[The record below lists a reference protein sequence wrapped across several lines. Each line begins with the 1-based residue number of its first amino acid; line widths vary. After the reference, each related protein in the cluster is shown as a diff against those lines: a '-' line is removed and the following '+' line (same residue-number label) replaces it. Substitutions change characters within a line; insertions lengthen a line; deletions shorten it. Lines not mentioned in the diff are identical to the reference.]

1 MSRFI
6 PMIAK
11 LPLPACLALVL
22 ALASPALGADAGKGP
37 EKVELPPLAKS
48 DPVLDV
54 ATAKGVE
61 SYDLATIEALGLYRL
76 TTTGP
81 FEDGSPTFEGV
92 LLADLLA
99 KVGMTEADGVELA
112 ASDGYSF
119 VIPRE
124 DWTTYPLLLATR
136 QDGQPL
142 EERGPLRIIYPVS
155 SHPELADESYNPRW
169 VWALTSMKAVER

>member
-1 MSRFI
+1 MSRLA
-6 PMIAK
+6 PLVRR
-11 LPLPACLALVL
+11 LPLLSCVALVL
-22 ALASPALGADAGKGP
+22 AFGSPAVGADPGP
-37 EKVELPPLAKS
+37 EKVELPPLAKG

-54 ATAKGVE
+54 ATAKGVQ
-61 SYDLATIEALGLYRL
+61 SYDLATIEELGLYRL

-81 FEDGSPTFEGV
+81 FEDGAPTFEGL

-99 KVGMTEADGVELA
+99 KAGMTESDGVELV

-136 QDGQPL
+136 QDGEPL
-142 EERGPLRIIYPVS
+142 EDRGPLRIIYPVS
-155 SHPELADESYNPRW
+155 SHPELGDESYNPRW
-169 VWALTSMKAVER
+169 VWALTSMKAVNR